1 MTARPHLTR
10 ATRALTVLAA
20 AALATGLGAVTTPAA
35 HAATVGSDLAATV
48 GGGFIEEVGGQARF
62 VASFN
67 NRGPAVT
74 GDWTLTVTLPVIVAE
89 EPELIAVEEDQGT
102 CDVVGRVVTC
112 TGTGLPAGNTF
123 SFLIQVTGLEPGT
136 QDVTAV
142 ASTASDP
149 EPGNNTDTGVITV
162 GPITAGSGDW
172 GTSGTG
178 EMAPG
183 AFQHYDVAFTCL
195 SAGGC
200 DYGPGM
206 TITDEAINGGSFSPG
221 TNNVYINDTT
231 NVGDCTVTT
240 TTISCSV
247 HGTGRVAQGDV
258 LSSRTIGYHV
268 AGDAPVQTQVFAQT
282 LGFPADWSGN
292 DPSNDVYPI
301 FTPAEVGAP
310 VVSGE
315 GLAAAAGI
323 VLLGAGGVM
332 LRRRQL
338 QGAQNAA

>member
-1 MTARPHLTR
+1 MTARTHQKR

-20 AALATGLGAVTTPAA
+20 AALASGLGAMAA
-35 HAATVGSDLAATV
+35 PSAQATTVGSDLAATV

-62 VASFN
+62 AATVN
-67 NRGPAVT
+67 NHGPAVT
-74 GDWTLTVTLPVIVAE
+74 GDWTFTVTLPTIVAE
-89 EPELIAVEEDQGT
+89 EPELVAVEEDQGT
-102 CDVVGRVVTC
+102 CAVAGRVVTC
-112 TGTGLPAGNTF
+112 TGTGLDVGDTF
-123 SFLIQVTGLEPGT
+123 SFIVQVTGLTPGT
-136 QDVTAV
+136 EEVSAV

-149 EPGNNTDTGVITV
+149 EPGNSTDTGVITV

-183 AFQHYDVAFTCL
+183 SFQHDDVAFTCL

-221 TNNVYINDTT
+221 TNHLYINDST

-247 HGTGRVAQGDV
+247 HGTGSVAQGDV
-258 LSSRTIGYHV
+258 LSSRTIGYQV
-268 AGDAPVQTQVFAQT
+268 AGDVPVQTQVFAQT

-310 VVSGE
+310 VVSGQ

-323 VLLGAGGVM
+323 ALLGAGGVM
-332 LRRRQL
+332 LRRRRPQGL
-338 QGAQNAA
+338 QTAA